1 VDRSSGGRC
10 ASICG
15 DRRSCSSA
23 GLVSERL
30 IEKSLARQP
39 FMQPERHRCDTKGKP
54 VPRTAEIDRVLV
66 RDIGCV
72 QMELFSPFNR
82 AVVNEL

>member
-1 VDRSSGGRC
+1 
-10 ASICG
+10 
-15 DRRSCSSA
+15 
-23 GLVSERL
+23 
-30 IEKSLARQP
+30 
-39 FMQPERHRCDTKGKP
+39 MQPERHRCDTKGKP